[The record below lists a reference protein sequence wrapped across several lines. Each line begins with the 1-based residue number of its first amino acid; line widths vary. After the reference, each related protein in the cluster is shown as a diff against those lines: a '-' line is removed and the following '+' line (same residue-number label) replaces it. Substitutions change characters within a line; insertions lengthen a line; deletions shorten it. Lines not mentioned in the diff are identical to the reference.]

1 MARREPDKL
10 IYEAVDAVQVEKDP
24 QVRAQLATNALNA
37 LRAASEELRDLR
49 QSACVELYR
58 DNWSYQQIGDLLG
71 VGKARASQLVS
82 GHKAPKRPGV
92 IEMETKIALA
102 ELRASG
108 AGDKEVVDVLL
119 PKIRSYRG
127 AGRLELEDLADLME
141 VDAGWL
147 RSYLPR
153 VPQG

>member
-1 MARREPDKL
+1 M
-10 IYEAVDAVQVEKDP
+10 
-24 QVRAQLATNALNA
+24 
-37 LRAASEELRDLR
+37 
-49 QSACVELYR
+49 
-58 DNWSYQQIGDLLG
+58 
-71 VGKARASQLVS
+71 
-82 GHKAPKRPGV
+82 
-92 IEMETKIALA
+92 
-102 ELRASG
+102 RASG